1 VISLMREWGSLT
13 NSESA
18 DSSSSVVIVRTTKLR
33 GINPRKLL
41 ALKIMWSSVKKIL
54 LNNLKTLWQYH
65 EDH

>member
-1 VISLMREWGSLT
+1 MTKTELTFFETSLSSLAALSVISLMREWGSLT

-41 ALKIMWSSVKKIL
+41 ALKIM
-54 LNNLKTLWQYH
+54 
-65 EDH
+65 

>member
-41 ALKIMWSSVKKIL
+41 ALKIM
-54 LNNLKTLWQYH
+54 
-65 EDH
+65 